1 MGKPVVKATDDDRG
15 LQWSTNRCQE
25 RHMFKIA
32 PTRTGIKAKSFGQ
45 KLLTQNGY
53 GLQKITSPIR
63 IGFLPVL

>member
-1 MGKPVVKATDDDRG
+1 
-15 LQWSTNRCQE
+15 
-25 RHMFKIA
+25 MFKIA
-32 PTRTGIKAKSFGQ
+32 PTRTGIKAKFFGQ